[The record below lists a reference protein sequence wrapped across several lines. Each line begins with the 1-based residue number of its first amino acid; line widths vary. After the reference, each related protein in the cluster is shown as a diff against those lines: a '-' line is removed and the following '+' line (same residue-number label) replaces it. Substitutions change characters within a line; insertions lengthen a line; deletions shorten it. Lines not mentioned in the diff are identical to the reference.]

1 MADTGAAQTRVTRDV
16 PVPVV
21 AVSVSTE
28 VAAELYQHL
37 LDQNRQHGSV
47 RDLESLLVRAIER
60 QWGTVN
66 ARRFNDKH
74 GGGWLVDM
82 SSYFDKELLYGLV
95 RSSFGGT
102 RMLVAVVDADDLEK
116 FSDTGEWQSSAA
128 RRTGLDNDDA
138 EPPSSNPSPRAQA
151 APDDEPEI
159 EVEENPWLP
168 TSPVL
173 VIVREAWAEKPGNTA
188 KTISILRAT
197 RSDVPGMV
205 KLLLA
210 QGAVSED
217 GARHPVTE
225 DMIEVWSSMSRP
237 KVEVRF

>member
-1 MADTGAAQTRVTRDV
+1 MADTGAAQA
-16 PVPVV
+16 PVV

-37 LDQNRQHGSV
+37 LDQNRQHGNV
-47 RDLESLLVRAIER
+47 RDLEALLSRAIER
-60 QWGTVN
+60 QWGTPS

-82 SSYFDKELLYGLV
+82 SSYFDGEVLYGLV

-102 RMLVAVVDADDLEK
+102 RMLAAVVDADELEG
-116 FSDTGEWQSSAA
+116 FSSSGEWQSSAA
-128 RRTGLDNDDA
+128 RRSGLDDEV
-138 EPPSSNPSPRAQA
+138 EPDQAQPRPRARA
-151 APDDEPEI
+151 ALVDSDEPEI
-159 EVEENPWLP
+159 EIEDSPS
-168 TSPVL
+168 SPVL
-173 VIVREAWAEKPGNTA
+173 VIVSEVSKQGDPAKP
-188 KTISILRAT
+188 ISILRAM
-197 RSDVPGMV
+197 RNEVPGMV

-225 DMIEVWSSMSRP
+225 DMIEVWSSVSRP
-237 KVEVRF
+237 KVEIRF